1 VYIQIFCVGTLGVG
15 LPTISPSANLK
26 RSQSHKKFIRMDDE
40 EKKEETPD
48 EEIPA
53 AGQVGESDKGEELPV
68 DEEE

>member
-1 VYIQIFCVGTLGVG
+1 MSETKQEDI
-15 LPTISPSANLK
+15 
-26 RSQSHKKFIRMDDE
+26 E
-40 EKKEETPD
+40 EPIEPEEETPD